1 MTQFSNVWQIEIGL
15 LQTPL
20 SLLVSVRE
28 RTPEKSGMIVL
39 SVGFANISGAATVAV
54 LLLTG
59 IAVSWIANP
68 QSFSRRIILA
78 RPKSRLDAAGL
89 WRALAGSLAL
99 WAVACGAAVVVLHTV
114 TSDMGER
121 AGAYRTGIATLV
133 LFVLAA
139 VIAMHRRIAGALP
152 EARAHGM
159 SQYQRQHD
167 PATPAR
173 RSPPSLSTWQSIKP
187 KTWQRLHITVAI
199 GAMLPLW
206 WHCDLG
212 RASPADLMLKI
223 MSILLV
229 MGGFCAVALTD
240 LTRWRLLSPMFSP
253 RLSAVLIKGLFA
265 VHRAL
270 ALIAFMLI
278 VIHVL
283 VVLYFAGI

>member
-1 MTQFSNVWQIEIGL
+1 MTQFSNVWQVDIGL

-28 RTPEKSGMIVL
+28 RTPERSRMIVL
-39 SVGFANISGAATVAV
+39 PVGFASISGVAAVAV
-54 LLLTG
+54 FLFTG

-68 QSFSRRIILA
+68 QSLSRRIILA
-78 RPKSRLDAAGL
+78 SPKSRLDAPGS
-89 WRALAGSLAL
+89 WRVLAGSLAL
-99 WAVACGAAVVVLHTV
+99 WAVVCGAAVVVLHTV
-114 TSDMGER
+114 TSDVGGR
-121 AGAYRTGIATLV
+121 VGAYRTGIATLV

-139 VIAMHRRIAGALP
+139 VIAMRRRIAWAPP
-152 EARAHGM
+152 EARAHGR

-173 RSPPSLSTWQSIKP
+173 NSPPSLSTRQSIKP
-187 KTWQRLHITVAI
+187 KTWQRLHIGVAI

-229 MGGFCAVALTD
+229 MGGFCAVAMTD

-270 ALIAFMLI
+270 ALLVFMLI
-278 VIHVL
+278 AIHVL